1 MGFDKLRT
9 PPQVPPLFNGT
20 PISIVG
26 DAKRLIET
34 SRAVQDQIVQSVQ
47 PRVASFANVLLPL
60 AQAENTMK
68 VESEILGFYKDVSP
82 DPELRHASGEA
93 QVR

>member
-1 MGFDKLRT
+1 MGFNNLRK
-9 PPQVPPLFNGT
+9 PPQTPPLFNGT
-20 PISIVG
+20 PNSIVG

-34 SRAVQDQIVQSVQ
+34 SRAVLDQIVQTVQ
-47 PRVASFANVLLPL
+47 SRVASFANVLLPL

-68 VESEILGFYKDVSP
+68 MGSEILGFYKDVSP
-82 DPELRHASGEA
+82 DSELRHASGEA